1 MQHEVRCCSDTPKN
15 DWTKRDDPAYPCPW
29 TASNNF
35 DAAHTDCLHAQS
47 YDQATAFCASVGA
60 RLCTVTEAE
69 ANCLAGTGCYHDSDL
84 IWTSNVCST
93 APTEC
98 SVDIVNTDNG
108 QAVGCLSD
116 LINVSAIGSFSMSL
130 RYIGA
135 PEDFGGSVQFT
146 LQTAAAAA
154 GAAPRIQH
162 WENTAPY
169 SLDGDWFTA
178 TGTAY
183 RPWEAIPGAYTLTI
197 NVWSARNGN
206 GELIETLELEF
217 TVSNTFRLR
226 GRIN

>member
-1 MQHEVRCCSDTPKN
+1 M
-15 DWTKRDDPAYPCPW
+15 
-29 TASNNF
+29 
-35 DAAHTDCLHAQS
+35 
-47 YDQATAFCASVGA
+47 
-60 RLCTVTEAE
+60 
-69 ANCLAGTGCYHDSDL
+69 
-84 IWTSNVCST
+84 CST

-135 PEDFGGSVQFT
+135 PDDFGGSVQFT

-154 GAAPRIQH
+154 GTAPLIRH

-169 SLDGDWFTA
+169 SLDGDWDTA
-178 TGTAY
+178 AGVAY
-183 RPWEAIPGAYTLTI
+183 APWEATPGAYTLTV
-197 NVWSARNGN
+197 NVWSAPNGN
-206 GELIETLELEF
+206 GELIETLELGF
-217 TVSNTFRLR
+217 AVSNTYRLR